1 MPRSIGGGHVKSTS
15 SPDAVTASRRRFM
28 AGLAAASA
36 GASIPAGSSTVAAA
50 ADAKPFRIDV
60 HHHLTPPPYAAELV
74 RRKIKGQEPTLDW
87 TPAKSLEDMDKG
99 GTATAVVS
107 ITTPGVWFGN
117 NQDARDM
124 ARICNDYAAKLRS
137 DHPGRFGIFAA
148 IPLPDVDGA
157 LREIEYAFDT
167 LKADGIGVLT
177 SFGDKWL
184 GHPSFTPVWAEL
196 NRRKAVVYTHPTVA
210 NCCRNLLPE
219 VNPEAI
225 EFATDTTR
233 AIADLVFS
241 GTASKFS
248 DIKFIFSHAGGT
260 MPFLAERFT
269 RLPLVDPNLNARL
282 PHGVLYELQKFHYDV
297 AQAAHPMALAS
308 LTKLV
313 RVSQILFGTDFPYRT
328 TADHVKGLA
337 AFGFSRDD
345 LQAIGRDNAVK
356 LMPELKAA

>member
-1 MPRSIGGGHVKSTS
+1 MTPTS
-15 SPDAVTASRRRFM
+15 HPDAFTASRRRFM
-28 AGLAAASA
+28 TGLAAA
-36 GASIPAGSSTVAAA
+36 GAAAAVPASSSTAVAAA
-50 ADAKPFRIDV
+50 ETKPFRIDV

-74 RRKIKGQEPTLDW
+74 RRKVSGQEPTIDW
-87 TPAKSLEDMDKG
+87 TPAKSLDDMDKG
-99 GTATAVVS
+99 GTATAVTS

-117 NQDARDM
+117 IQEARDM

-137 DHPGRFGIFAA
+137 DHPGRFGIFASV
-148 IPLPDVDGA
+148 PLPDVDGA
-157 LREIEYAFDT
+157 LREIEYALDT

-184 GHPSFTPVWAEL
+184 GHPSFEPVWAEL
-196 NRRKAVVYTHPTVA
+196 NRRKAVVYTHPTTA

-219 VNPEAI
+219 VNVAII

-241 GTASKFS
+241 GTTAKFP

-260 MPFLAERFT
+260 MPFITERFT
-269 RLPLVDPNLNARL
+269 RLPLLDPSLNARL
-282 PHGVLYELQKFHYDV
+282 PHGVLYELQRFHYDV

-328 TADHVKGLA
+328 TLDHVKGLA
-337 AFGFSRDD
+337 GFGFSPAD
-345 LQAIGRDNAVK
+345 LQAIGRDNAVR
-356 LMPELKAA
+356 LMPELRAG

>member
-1 MPRSIGGGHVKSTS
+1 MTPAS
-15 SPDAVTASRRRFM
+15 SPDAVTTRRRFM
-28 AGLAAASA
+28 TGLAAA
-36 GASIPAGSSTVAAA
+36 GAAA
-50 ADAKPFRIDV
+50 SASQPFEARAADTKPFRIDV
-60 HHHLTPPPYAAELV
+60 HHHLTPPLYAAELV
-74 RRKIKGQEPTLDW
+74 RRKIGGQEPTLDW
-87 TPAKSLEDMDKG
+87 TPAKSIDDMDKG
-99 GTATAVVS
+99 GTATAVTS

-117 NQDARDM
+117 AQEARDM

-137 DHPGRFGIFAA
+137 DYPGRFGIFAS

-157 LREIEYAFDT
+157 LREIEYALDT

-184 GHPSFTPVWAEL
+184 GHPSFEPVWAEL
-196 NRRKAVVYTHPTVA
+196 NRRKAVVYTHPTTA

-219 VNPEAI
+219 VNVAII
-225 EFATDTTR
+225 EFATDTSR

-241 GTASKFS
+241 GTVAKFP
-248 DIKFIFSHAGGT
+248 DIRFIFSHAGGT
-260 MPFLAERFT
+260 MPFIVERFT
-269 RLPLVDPNLNARL
+269 RLPLLSPELNKHL

-297 AQAAHPMALAS
+297 AQAAHPGALAS

-328 TADHVKGLA
+328 TLDHVKGLA
-337 AFGFSRDD
+337 AFGFSQDD